1 MRKKIGLRAEIIV
14 SLILLMGAA
23 LLFSGMLLLKLA
35 EVELVRQQEV
45 SLREQVRL
53 AGRLAVASGHSL
65 PDRVAQLEILL
76 DELQTESWYLTDPT
90 NKIIASSTVD
100 DWQPEVDTLT
110 RSRTLREI
118 QVVSRV
124 TSSWFY
130 PSKKSNNH
138 VVVTAPL
145 TSNGIYLGTLQV
157 RFSLTQIDEQL
168 AGAWRIAL
176 LYVGLYGAVLLL
188 FGLWLLNK
196 NVIRPIQALM
206 IVTERIAAGDLDQR
220 LPSIDGPREIEGL
233 ALSFN
238 AMTASLKESRQQTE
252 AHIHS
257 LQQANAEVLRTQA
270 ELIRSEKLASVGRL
284 TAGMAHEIGNPLGA
298 VVGYLGLLQSELSD
312 ERQQKIASCALSEA
326 ERIDRLVREML
337 DYAAPAKGALEY
349 FDPVTAVHEALR
361 ILSYQGVFDDLII
374 DNQLPATLPKTHML
388 RHQLVQVFI
397 NLLINA
403 RDATGKGG
411 TICLAGGSDG
421 EDLWLSVTDNGEGMT
436 ADVMKQIFDPFF
448 TTKPASKGRGLGLAV
463 CQRIIIEAEGRIDV
477 RSKPEHGSAF
487 TVWLKRSGVHCDG

>member
-1 MRKKIGLRAEIIV
+1 
-14 SLILLMGAA
+14 
-23 LLFSGMLLLKLA
+23 
-35 EVELVRQQEV
+35 
-45 SLREQVRL
+45 
-53 AGRLAVASGHSL
+53 
-65 PDRVAQLEILL
+65 
-76 DELQTESWYLTDPT
+76 
-90 NKIIASSTVD
+90 
-100 DWQPEVDTLT
+100 
-110 RSRTLREI
+110 
-118 QVVSRV
+118 VVSRF

-130 PSKKSNNH
+130 RAEKTQNH

-145 TSNGIYLGTLQV
+145 TSDGIYLGTLQV
-157 RFSLTQIDEQL
+157 RFSLAQIDEQL

-196 NVIRPIQALM
+196 NVIRPIQAFM
-206 IVTERIAAGDLDQR
+206 TVTERIAAGDLEHT
-220 LPSIDGPREIEGL
+220 LSSVDGPREIEAL

-252 AHIHS
+252 SHIRS
-257 LQQANAEVLRTQA
+257 LQHANEKVLRTQA

-298 VVGYLGLLQSELSD
+298 IIGYLGLLQSEATD
-312 ERQQKIASCALSEA
+312 GRQQEIATCALAEA

-337 DYAAPAKGALEY
+337 DYAAPAKGALEC

-374 DNQLPATLPKTHML
+374 DNQLPVTLPRTHML
-388 RHQLVQVFI
+388 RHQLVQVFV

-403 RDATGKGG
+403 RDATATGG

-421 EDLWLSVTDNGEGMT
+421 EDIWLSVTDNGEGIT
-436 ADVMKQIFDPFF
+436 ADIMKQIFDPFF

-477 RSKPEHGSAF
+477 RSTPEHGSVF
-487 TVWLKRSGVHCDG
+487 TIWLKRSGVHCDG